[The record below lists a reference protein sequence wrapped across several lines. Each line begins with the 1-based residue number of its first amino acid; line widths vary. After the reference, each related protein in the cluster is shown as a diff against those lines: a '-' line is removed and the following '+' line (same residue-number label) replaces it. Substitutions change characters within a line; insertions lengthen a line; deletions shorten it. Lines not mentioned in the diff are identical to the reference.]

1 MSGVPAF
8 DPNCTL
14 KEFLL
19 NIPPSVLF
27 ENFSEYE
34 PCGVQSKNNL
44 PKKSDSI

>member
-8 DPNCTL
+8 DQNCTL

-27 ENFSEYE
+27 EDFSECE
-34 PCGVQSKNNL
+34 PYGVQSKKKL
-44 PKKSDSI
+44 AKKSDSI